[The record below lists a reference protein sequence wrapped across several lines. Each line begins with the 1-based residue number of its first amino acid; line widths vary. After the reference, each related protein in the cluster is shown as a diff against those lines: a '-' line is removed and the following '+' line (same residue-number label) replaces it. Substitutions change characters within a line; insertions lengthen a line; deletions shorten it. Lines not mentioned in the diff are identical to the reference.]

1 METATK
7 EKQTINSVLKQSL
20 GSLQS
25 MATAD
30 PADAVEQERKE
41 NLSVIDYKMVTFS
54 LAGKDYAIDIM
65 KVKEIAKA
73 GRFTYVPNTLPFV
86 LGVYNLRGDIIPIVD
101 LRLFFNIDIPERE
114 YDAIENMLIVS
125 VGEQTFGV
133 VVDEIDKVVGIQK
146 STINPPH
153 PLFGDINIKYIQ
165 GVVEV
170 NNRLFI
176 LLDIERIFGFI
187 PHDAKIWAEYDPE
200 NEKTYLL
207 TTGVL
212 WTNYLDDVEDILNR
226 QDGQCDVSMEITVD
240 ESAMGIE
247 GEEVI
252 KDFRFLGITMLND
265 SPAMVKCN
273 LAIANFQ
280 MDELKTSLQEMMKMY
295 AIEMEGGENMDKDKV
310 VEPEVKE
317 EDFEEVPAEPEEEKV
332 VEDEFACDPKK
343 KRNCEEDDK
352 KKEDEDDDKKVL
364 GKKKYEELEAKYSAL
379 EKSYAEL
386 EAKLESMADY
396 AELKAFKDAYDAE
409 QYKAKVDAISKE
421 FGLAEKDFKDIRE
434 KAYAKEISL
443 ENYEEKLA
451 LISYR
456 QNAKKNFGAE
466 KEKNEAMI
474 IDSTDTEE
482 ISIYGELDKYFK

>member
-1 METATK
+1 MSKQIYGTLGNLVRFNNDSRFLSCILKVCHDGDNVNDTNFTK
-7 EKQTINSVLKQSL
+7 EDMLRCAEQSIRECPIL
-20 GSLQS
+20 GS
-25 MATAD
+25 
-30 PADAVEQERKE
+30 
-41 NLSVIDYKMVTFS
+41 
-54 LAGKDYAIDIM
+54 
-65 KVKEIAKA
+65 
-73 GRFTYVPNTLPFV
+73 
-86 LGVYNLRGDIIPIVD
+86 
-101 LRLFFNIDIPERE
+101 
-114 YDAIENMLIVS
+114 
-125 VGEQTFGV
+125 V
-133 VVDEIDKVVGIQK
+133 VVDEEKKKKRLNGHDMETVLVETDEGYQLKV
-146 STINPPH
+146 NH
-153 PLFGDINIKYIQ
+153 
-165 GVVEV
+165 
-170 NNRLFI
+170 
-176 LLDIERIFGFI
+176 IERIYGFI
-187 PHDAKIWAEYDPE
+187 PHDAKVWMEYDVE
-200 NEKTYLL
+200 REKTYVL
-207 TTGVL
+207 TNGVL
-212 WTNYLDDVEDILNR
+212 WANYLDDVEDILNKK
-226 QDGQCDVSMEITVD
+226 DGETDISMEITVD
-240 ESAMGIE
+240 NSIMGMNGIE
-247 GEEVI
+247 QI
-252 KDFRFLGITMLND
+252 KDFRFLGITMLHD
-265 SPAMVKCN
+265 KPAMEAAN
-273 LAIANFQ
+273 LRLANFQ

-310 VEPEVKE
+310 VESEVKE
-317 EDFEEVPAEPEEEKV
+317 EVFEEVPSEP

-343 KRNCEEDDK
+343 KRNCEDEDK
-352 KKEDEDDDKKVL
+352 KKEDEDDKKKKDEEDMACK
-364 GKKKYEELEAKYSAL
+364 KKKYEELEEKYSAL

>member
-1 METATK
+1 MS
-7 EKQTINSVLKQSL
+7 KQIYGTL
-20 GSLQS
+20 G
-25 MATAD
+25 
-30 PADAVEQERKE
+30 
-41 NLSVIDYKMVTFS
+41 
-54 LAGKDYAIDIM
+54 
-65 KVKEIAKA
+65 
-73 GRFTYVPNTLPFV
+73 
-86 LGVYNLRGDIIPIVD
+86 D
-101 LRLFFNIDIPERE
+101 LRFKDDSRFVNCIIKVCHDGLNKNNSSFDK
-114 YDAIENMLIVS
+114 ENMLRCA
-125 VGEQTFGV
+125 EQSLRECPILGSV
-133 VVDEIDKVVGIQK
+133 VVDEVTGERRLNGHDIDMSLEETENGYEVKVR
-146 STINPPH
+146 H
-153 PLFGDINIKYIQ
+153 
-165 GVVEV
+165 
-170 NNRLFI
+170 
-176 LLDIERIFGFI
+176 IERIFGFI
-187 PHDAKIWAEYDPE
+187 PHDAKIWAEYNPE
-200 NEKTYLL
+200 NEKTYVV

-212 WTNYLDDVEDILNR
+212 WANYLDDVEDILNR

-240 ESAMGIE
+240 KSAMGVE
-247 GEEVI
+247 GEENI

-273 LAIANFQ
+273 LTVANFQ

-343 KRNCEEDDK
+343 KRNCEDEDKKEEDDK
-352 KKEDEDDDKKVL
+352 KKKDEEDMACK
-364 GKKKYEELEAKYSAL
+364 KKKYEELEEKYSAL

-396 AELKAFKDAYDAE
+396 AELKAFKEAYDAE

>member
-1 METATK
+1 MS
-7 EKQTINSVLKQSL
+7 KQIYGTL
-20 GSLQS
+20 G
-25 MATAD
+25 
-30 PADAVEQERKE
+30 
-41 NLSVIDYKMVTFS
+41 
-54 LAGKDYAIDIM
+54 
-65 KVKEIAKA
+65 
-73 GRFTYVPNTLPFV
+73 
-86 LGVYNLRGDIIPIVD
+86 D
-101 LRLFFNIDIPERE
+101 LRFKDDSRFVNCIIKVCHDGLNKNNSSFDK
-114 YDAIENMLIVS
+114 ENMLRCA
-125 VGEQTFGV
+125 EQSLRECPILGSV
-133 VVDEIDKVVGIQK
+133 VVDEYTGERRLNGHDIDMSLEETENGYEVKVR
-146 STINPPH
+146 H
-153 PLFGDINIKYIQ
+153 
-165 GVVEV
+165 
-170 NNRLFI
+170 
-176 LLDIERIFGFI
+176 IERIFGFI
-187 PHDAKIWAEYDPE
+187 PHDAKIWAEYNPE
-200 NEKTYLL
+200 NEKTYVL

-240 ESAMGIE
+240 KSTMGVE
-247 GEEVI
+247 GEENI
-252 KDFRFLGITMLND
+252 KDFRFLGITMLGSD
-265 SPAMVKCN
+265 PAMEAASLK
-273 LAIANFQ
+273 IANFQ

-317 EDFEEVPAEPEEEKV
+317 EDFEKVPAETEEKVEEV

-343 KRNCEEDDK
+343 KRNCEDDK
-352 KKEDEDDDKKVL
+352 KEEDEDKKKKDEEDMACK
-364 GKKKYEELEAKYSAL
+364 KKKYEELEEKYSAL

-386 EAKLESMADY
+386 EAKLESMSDY
-396 AELKAFKDAYDAE
+396 AELKAFKEAYDAE

>member
-1 METATK
+1 MSKQIYGTLGNLVRFNDDSRFLSCILKVCHDGDNVNATNFAK
-7 EKQTINSVLKQSL
+7 EDMLRCAEQSIRECPIL
-20 GSLQS
+20 GS
-25 MATAD
+25 
-30 PADAVEQERKE
+30 
-41 NLSVIDYKMVTFS
+41 
-54 LAGKDYAIDIM
+54 
-65 KVKEIAKA
+65 
-73 GRFTYVPNTLPFV
+73 
-86 LGVYNLRGDIIPIVD
+86 
-101 LRLFFNIDIPERE
+101 
-114 YDAIENMLIVS
+114 
-125 VGEQTFGV
+125 V
-133 VVDEIDKVVGIQK
+133 VVDEDTGEKRLNGHDMETELVKTDEGYQLKV
-146 STINPPH
+146 NH
-153 PLFGDINIKYIQ
+153 
-165 GVVEV
+165 
-170 NNRLFI
+170 
-176 LLDIERIFGFI
+176 IERIYGFI
-187 PHDAKIWAEYDPE
+187 PHDAKVWMEYDVE
-200 NEKTYLL
+200 KEKTYIL
-207 TTGVL
+207 TNGIL
-212 WTNYLDDVEDILNR
+212 WANYLDDVEDILDKK
-226 QDGQCDVSMEITVD
+226 DGETDISMEITVD
-240 ESAMGIE
+240 NSTMGMNGIE
-247 GEEVI
+247 NI
-252 KDFRFLGITMLND
+252 KDFRFLGITMLHD
-265 SPAMVKCN
+265 RPAMEGAN
-273 LAIANFQ
+273 LRLANFQ

-317 EDFEEVPAEPEEEKV
+317 EVFEEVPAKTEEEKV

-343 KRNCEEDDK
+343 KRNCEEDEEDDK
-352 KKEDEDDDKKVL
+352 KKDEEDMACK
-364 GKKKYEELEAKYSAL
+364 KKKYEELEAKYSAL

-456 QNAKKNFGAE
+456 QNAKKNFSAE

>member
-1 METATK
+1 MS
-7 EKQTINSVLKQSL
+7 KQIYGTL
-20 GSLQS
+20 G
-25 MATAD
+25 
-30 PADAVEQERKE
+30 
-41 NLSVIDYKMVTFS
+41 
-54 LAGKDYAIDIM
+54 
-65 KVKEIAKA
+65 
-73 GRFTYVPNTLPFV
+73 
-86 LGVYNLRGDIIPIVD
+86 D
-101 LRLFFNIDIPERE
+101 LRFKDDSRFVNCIIKVCHDGLNKNNSSFDK
-114 YDAIENMLIVS
+114 ENMLRCA
-125 VGEQTFGV
+125 EQSLRECPILGSV
-133 VVDEIDKVVGIQK
+133 VVDEETGERRLNGHDIDMSLEETENGYEVKVR
-146 STINPPH
+146 H
-153 PLFGDINIKYIQ
+153 
-165 GVVEV
+165 
-170 NNRLFI
+170 
-176 LLDIERIFGFI
+176 IERIFGFI
-187 PHDAKIWAEYDPE
+187 PHDAKIWAEYNPE
-200 NEKTYLL
+200 NEKTYVV

-240 ESAMGIE
+240 SSAMGVE
-247 GEEVI
+247 GEENI
-252 KDFRFLGITMLND
+252 KDFRFLGITMLGSD
-265 SPAMVKCN
+265 PAME
-273 LAIANFQ
+273 LASLRIANFQ

-317 EDFEEVPAEPEEEKV
+317 EDFEKVPAESEEEKV

-343 KRNCEEDDK
+343 KRNCEDEDK
-352 KKEDEDDDKKVL
+352 KKEDEDDKKKKDEEDMACK
-364 GKKKYEELEAKYSAL
+364 KKKYEELEEKYSAL

-396 AELKAFKDAYDAE
+396 AELKAFKDAYDTE

>member
-1 METATK
+1 MSKQIYGTLGNLVRFNNDSRFLSCILKVCHDGDNVNETNFAK
-7 EKQTINSVLKQSL
+7 EDMLRCAEQSL
-20 GSLQS
+20 RECPILGS
-25 MATAD
+25 
-30 PADAVEQERKE
+30 
-41 NLSVIDYKMVTFS
+41 
-54 LAGKDYAIDIM
+54 
-65 KVKEIAKA
+65 
-73 GRFTYVPNTLPFV
+73 
-86 LGVYNLRGDIIPIVD
+86 
-101 LRLFFNIDIPERE
+101 
-114 YDAIENMLIVS
+114 
-125 VGEQTFGV
+125 V
-133 VVDEIDKVVGIQK
+133 VVDEDTGEKRLNGHDMETELVKTEEGYQLKV
-146 STINPPH
+146 NH
-153 PLFGDINIKYIQ
+153 
-165 GVVEV
+165 
-170 NNRLFI
+170 
-176 LLDIERIFGFI
+176 IERIYGFI
-187 PHDAKIWAEYDPE
+187 PHDAKVWMEYDIE
-200 NEKTYLL
+200 REKTYIL
-207 TTGVL
+207 TNGVL
-212 WTNYLDDVEDILNR
+212 WANYLDDVEDILDKK
-226 QDGQCDVSMEITVD
+226 DGETDISMEITVD
-240 ESAMGIE
+240 NSTMGMNGIE
-247 GEEVI
+247 NI
-252 KDFRFLGITMLND
+252 KDFRFLGITMLHD
-265 SPAMVKCN
+265 RPAMEGAN
-273 LAIANFQ
+273 LKLANFQ

-317 EDFEEVPAEPEEEKV
+317 EEFEKVPAEPE
-332 VEDEFACDPKK
+332 EDEFACDPKK
-343 KRNCEEDDK
+343 KRNCEGEDK
-352 KKEDEDDDKKVL
+352 KKEDEDDKKKKDEEDMACK
-364 GKKKYEELEAKYSAL
+364 KKKYEELEAKYSAL

>member
-1 METATK
+1 MS
-7 EKQTINSVLKQSL
+7 KQIYGTL
-20 GSLQS
+20 G
-25 MATAD
+25 
-30 PADAVEQERKE
+30 
-41 NLSVIDYKMVTFS
+41 
-54 LAGKDYAIDIM
+54 
-65 KVKEIAKA
+65 
-73 GRFTYVPNTLPFV
+73 
-86 LGVYNLRGDIIPIVD
+86 D
-101 LRLFFNIDIPERE
+101 LRFKDDSRFVNCIIKVCHDGLNKNNSSFDK
-114 YDAIENMLIVS
+114 ENMLRCA
-125 VGEQTFGV
+125 EQSLRECPILGSV
-133 VVDEIDKVVGIQK
+133 VVDEYTGERRLNGHDIDMSLEETENGYEVKVR
-146 STINPPH
+146 H
-153 PLFGDINIKYIQ
+153 
-165 GVVEV
+165 
-170 NNRLFI
+170 
-176 LLDIERIFGFI
+176 IERIFGFI

-212 WTNYLDDVEDILNR
+212 WSNYLDDVEDILNR

-240 ESAMGIE
+240 SSAMGVE
-247 GEEVI
+247 GEENI

-273 LAIANFQ
+273 LTVANFQ

-317 EDFEEVPAEPEEEKV
+317 EDFEEVPAETEEV
-332 VEDEFACDPKK
+332 AEDEFACDPKK
-343 KRNCEEDDK
+343 KRNCEDEDK
-352 KKEDEDDDKKVL
+352 KKEDEGDKKKKDEEDMACK
-364 GKKKYEELEAKYSAL
+364 KKKYEELEAKYSAL

-396 AELKAFKDAYDAE
+396 AELKAFKEAYDAE

>member
-1 METATK
+1 MSKQIYGTLGNLRFKDDSRFVNCIIKVCHDGLNKNNSSFDK
-7 EKQTINSVLKQSL
+7 EDILRCAEQSL
-20 GSLQS
+20 RECPILGS
-25 MATAD
+25 
-30 PADAVEQERKE
+30 
-41 NLSVIDYKMVTFS
+41 
-54 LAGKDYAIDIM
+54 
-65 KVKEIAKA
+65 
-73 GRFTYVPNTLPFV
+73 
-86 LGVYNLRGDIIPIVD
+86 
-101 LRLFFNIDIPERE
+101 
-114 YDAIENMLIVS
+114 
-125 VGEQTFGV
+125 V
-133 VVDEIDKVVGIQK
+133 VVDEYTGERRLNGHDIDMSLEETENGYEVKVR
-146 STINPPH
+146 H
-153 PLFGDINIKYIQ
+153 
-165 GVVEV
+165 
-170 NNRLFI
+170 
-176 LLDIERIFGFI
+176 IERIFGFI
-187 PHDAKIWAEYDPE
+187 PHDAKIWAEYDTE

-240 ESAMGIE
+240 KSTMGDE
-247 GEEVI
+247 GEENI

-273 LAIANFQ
+273 LALANFQ

-310 VEPEVKE
+310 VESEVKE
-317 EDFEEVPAEPEEEKV
+317 ENFEEVPAESEEEKV

-352 KKEDEDDDKKVL
+352 KKEDEDDKKKKNEEDMACK
-364 GKKKYEELEAKYSAL
+364 KKKYEELEEKYSAL

-396 AELKAFKDAYDAE
+396 AELKAFKDAYDTE

>member
-1 METATK
+1 MSKQIYGTLGNLVRFSNDSRFLSCILKVCHDGDNVNATNFAK
-7 EKQTINSVLKQSL
+7 EDMLRCAEQSIRECPIL
-20 GSLQS
+20 GS
-25 MATAD
+25 
-30 PADAVEQERKE
+30 
-41 NLSVIDYKMVTFS
+41 
-54 LAGKDYAIDIM
+54 
-65 KVKEIAKA
+65 
-73 GRFTYVPNTLPFV
+73 
-86 LGVYNLRGDIIPIVD
+86 
-101 LRLFFNIDIPERE
+101 
-114 YDAIENMLIVS
+114 
-125 VGEQTFGV
+125 V
-133 VVDEIDKVVGIQK
+133 VVDEDTGEKRLNGHDMETELVKTEEGYQLKV
-146 STINPPH
+146 NH
-153 PLFGDINIKYIQ
+153 
-165 GVVEV
+165 
-170 NNRLFI
+170 
-176 LLDIERIFGFI
+176 IERIYGFI
-187 PHDAKIWAEYDPE
+187 PHDAKVWMEYDVE
-200 NEKTYLL
+200 KEKTYIL
-207 TTGVL
+207 TNGVL
-212 WTNYLDDVEDILNR
+212 WANYLDDVEDILNKK
-226 QDGQCDVSMEITVD
+226 DGETDISMEITVD
-240 ESAMGIE
+240 DSTMGMNGIE
-247 GEEVI
+247 NI
-252 KDFRFLGITMLND
+252 KDFRFLGITMLHD
-265 SPAMVKCN
+265 RPAMEGAN
-273 LAIANFQ
+273 LKLANFQ

-343 KRNCEEDDK
+343 KRNCEDEDK
-352 KKEDEDDDKKVL
+352 KKEDEDDKKKKDEEDMACK
-364 GKKKYEELEAKYSAL
+364 KKKYEELEEKYSAL

>member
-1 METATK
+1 MKFESR
-7 EKQTINSVLKQSL
+7 ISNF
-20 GSLQS
+20 
-25 MATAD
+25 
-30 PADAVEQERKE
+30 
-41 NLSVIDYKMVTFS
+41 TF
-54 LAGKDYAIDIM
+54 D
-65 KVKEIAKA
+65 E
-73 GRFTYVPNTLPFV
+73 GRFAKCKVDVAHDKLNHNNSWFNADELLACAEKSLRCCPILANVFKNEDGKYEV
-86 LGVYNLRGDIIPIVD
+86 GGHDMKINLLETEDGIEADI
-101 LRLFFNIDIPERE
+101 FFEE
-114 YDAIENMLIVS
+114 HAV
-125 VGEQTFGV
+125 
-133 VVDEIDKVVGIQK
+133 
-146 STINPPH
+146 
-153 PLFGDINIKYIQ
+153 
-165 GVVEV
+165 
-170 NNRLFI
+170 
-176 LLDIERIFGFI
+176 GFI
-187 PHDAKIWAEYDPE
+187 PHDAPMEIVYNSDDGRNHLHTYGVIWKNYSSQLLDYMEKNN
-200 NEKTYLL
+200 NELS
-207 TTGVL
+207 
-212 WTNYLDDVEDILNR
+212 
-226 QDGQCDVSMEITVD
+226 VSMEI
-240 ESAMGIE
+240 
-247 GEEVI
+247 EVLDSITANDGSEII
-252 KDFRFLGITMLND
+252 KDFVFNGITILGKD
-265 SPAMVKCN
+265 VPPAMENAKIQKVFSMEDIKS
-273 LAIANFQ
+273 
-280 MDELKTSLQEMMKMY
+280 ELKEMMKMY

-317 EDFEEVPAEPEEEKV
+317 EDFKEVPAEPEEEKV

-343 KRNCEEDDK
+343 KRNCEEDEDDK
-352 KKEDEDDDKKVL
+352 KKDEEDMACK
-364 GKKKYEELEAKYSAL
+364 KKKYEELEVKYSEL

>member
-1 METATK
+1 MSKQIYGTLGDLRFKDDSRFANCIIKVCHDGLNKNNSSFDK
-7 EKQTINSVLKQSL
+7 EDILRCAEQSL
-20 GSLQS
+20 RECPILGS
-25 MATAD
+25 
-30 PADAVEQERKE
+30 
-41 NLSVIDYKMVTFS
+41 
-54 LAGKDYAIDIM
+54 
-65 KVKEIAKA
+65 
-73 GRFTYVPNTLPFV
+73 
-86 LGVYNLRGDIIPIVD
+86 
-101 LRLFFNIDIPERE
+101 
-114 YDAIENMLIVS
+114 
-125 VGEQTFGV
+125 V
-133 VVDEIDKVVGIQK
+133 VVDEYTGERRLNGHDIDMSLEETENGYEVKVR
-146 STINPPH
+146 H
-153 PLFGDINIKYIQ
+153 
-165 GVVEV
+165 
-170 NNRLFI
+170 
-176 LLDIERIFGFI
+176 IERIFGFI

-240 ESAMGIE
+240 KSTMGVE
-247 GEEVI
+247 GEENI

-273 LAIANFQ
+273 LTVANFQ

-317 EDFEEVPAEPEEEKV
+317 EIFEEVPSEPEEEKV

-343 KRNCEEDDK
+343 KRNCEDEDKKEEDEDDK
-352 KKEDEDDDKKVL
+352 KKKDEEDMACK
-364 GKKKYEELEAKYSAL
+364 KKKYEELEAKYSAL

>member
-1 METATK
+1 MSKQIYGTLGNLVRFSDDSRFLSCILKVCHDGDNVNATNFAK
-7 EKQTINSVLKQSL
+7 EDMLRCAEQSL
-20 GSLQS
+20 RECPILGS
-25 MATAD
+25 
-30 PADAVEQERKE
+30 
-41 NLSVIDYKMVTFS
+41 
-54 LAGKDYAIDIM
+54 
-65 KVKEIAKA
+65 
-73 GRFTYVPNTLPFV
+73 
-86 LGVYNLRGDIIPIVD
+86 
-101 LRLFFNIDIPERE
+101 
-114 YDAIENMLIVS
+114 
-125 VGEQTFGV
+125 V
-133 VVDEIDKVVGIQK
+133 VVDEKRLNGHDMETELVKTEEGYQLKV
-146 STINPPH
+146 NH
-153 PLFGDINIKYIQ
+153 
-165 GVVEV
+165 
-170 NNRLFI
+170 
-176 LLDIERIFGFI
+176 IERIYGFI
-187 PHDAKIWAEYDPE
+187 PHDAKVWMEYDVE
-200 NEKTYLL
+200 REKTYIL
-207 TTGVL
+207 TNGVL
-212 WTNYLDDVEDILNR
+212 WANYLDDVEDILDKK
-226 QDGQCDVSMEITVD
+226 DGETDISMEITVD
-240 ESAMGIE
+240 NSTMGMNGIE
-247 GEEVI
+247 NI
-252 KDFRFLGITMLND
+252 KDFRFLGITMLHD
-265 SPAMVKCN
+265 RPAMEGAN
-273 LAIANFQ
+273 LKLANFQ

-310 VEPEVKE
+310 VESEVKE
-317 EDFEEVPAEPEEEKV
+317 EVFEEVPTEPEEV

-343 KRNCEEDDK
+343 KRNCEDDK
-352 KKEDEDDDKKVL
+352 KEEDEDKKKKDEEDMACK
-364 GKKKYEELEAKYSAL
+364 KKKYEELEAKYSAL

>member
-1 METATK
+1 MSKQIYGTLGNLVRFNNDSRFLGCILKVCHDGDNVNDTNFTK
-7 EKQTINSVLKQSL
+7 EDMLRCAEQSIRECPIL
-20 GSLQS
+20 GS
-25 MATAD
+25 
-30 PADAVEQERKE
+30 
-41 NLSVIDYKMVTFS
+41 
-54 LAGKDYAIDIM
+54 
-65 KVKEIAKA
+65 
-73 GRFTYVPNTLPFV
+73 
-86 LGVYNLRGDIIPIVD
+86 
-101 LRLFFNIDIPERE
+101 
-114 YDAIENMLIVS
+114 
-125 VGEQTFGV
+125 V
-133 VVDEIDKVVGIQK
+133 VVDEDTGEKRLNGHDMETVLVETEEGYQLKV
-146 STINPPH
+146 NH
-153 PLFGDINIKYIQ
+153 
-165 GVVEV
+165 
-170 NNRLFI
+170 
-176 LLDIERIFGFI
+176 IERIYGFI
-187 PHDAKIWAEYDPE
+187 PHDAKVWMEYDVE
-200 NEKTYLL
+200 KEKTYIL
-207 TTGVL
+207 TNGVL
-212 WTNYLDDVEDILNR
+212 WANYLDDVEDILDKK
-226 QDGQCDVSMEITVD
+226 DGETDISMEITVD
-240 ESAMGIE
+240 NSTMGMNGIE
-247 GEEVI
+247 QI
-252 KDFRFLGITMLND
+252 KDFRFLGITMLHD
-265 SPAMVKCN
+265 RPAMEGAN
-273 LAIANFQ
+273 LKLANFQ

-317 EDFEEVPAEPEEEKV
+317 EVFEEVPAEPEEEKV

-352 KKEDEDDDKKVL
+352 KEEDEDDKKKDEEDMACK
-364 GKKKYEELEAKYSAL
+364 KKKYEELEAKYSAL

-396 AELKAFKDAYDAE
+396 AELKAFKEAYDTE

>member
-1 METATK
+1 MSKQIYGTLGDLRFKDDSRFVNCIIKVCHDGLNKNNSSFDK
-7 EKQTINSVLKQSL
+7 EDILRCAEQSL
-20 GSLQS
+20 RECPILGS
-25 MATAD
+25 
-30 PADAVEQERKE
+30 
-41 NLSVIDYKMVTFS
+41 
-54 LAGKDYAIDIM
+54 
-65 KVKEIAKA
+65 
-73 GRFTYVPNTLPFV
+73 
-86 LGVYNLRGDIIPIVD
+86 
-101 LRLFFNIDIPERE
+101 
-114 YDAIENMLIVS
+114 
-125 VGEQTFGV
+125 V
-133 VVDEIDKVVGIQK
+133 VVDEYTGERRLNGHDIDMSLEETENGYEVKVR
-146 STINPPH
+146 H
-153 PLFGDINIKYIQ
+153 
-165 GVVEV
+165 
-170 NNRLFI
+170 
-176 LLDIERIFGFI
+176 IERIFGFI

-212 WTNYLDDVEDILNR
+212 WSNYLDDVEDILNR

-240 ESAMGIE
+240 KSTMGDE
-247 GEEVI
+247 GEENI

-273 LAIANFQ
+273 LALANFQ

-317 EDFEEVPAEPEEEKV
+317 EDFEEVPAEPEEKV

-352 KKEDEDDDKKVL
+352 KKEDEDDKKKDEEDMACK
-364 GKKKYEELEAKYSAL
+364 KKKYEELEAKYSAL

>member
-1 METATK
+1 MSKQIYGTLGNLRFKDDSRFVNCIIKVCHDGLNKNNSSFDK
-7 EKQTINSVLKQSL
+7 EDILRCAEQSL
-20 GSLQS
+20 RECPILGS
-25 MATAD
+25 
-30 PADAVEQERKE
+30 
-41 NLSVIDYKMVTFS
+41 
-54 LAGKDYAIDIM
+54 
-65 KVKEIAKA
+65 
-73 GRFTYVPNTLPFV
+73 
-86 LGVYNLRGDIIPIVD
+86 
-101 LRLFFNIDIPERE
+101 
-114 YDAIENMLIVS
+114 
-125 VGEQTFGV
+125 V
-133 VVDEIDKVVGIQK
+133 VVDEYTGERRLNGHDIDMSLEETENGYEVKVR
-146 STINPPH
+146 H
-153 PLFGDINIKYIQ
+153 
-165 GVVEV
+165 
-170 NNRLFI
+170 
-176 LLDIERIFGFI
+176 IERIFGFI
-187 PHDAKIWAEYDPE
+187 PHDAKIWAEYDTE

-240 ESAMGIE
+240 KSTMGDE
-247 GEEVI
+247 GEENI

-273 LAIANFQ
+273 LALANFQ

-310 VEPEVKE
+310 VESEVKE
-317 EDFEEVPAEPEEEKV
+317 ENFEEVPAESEEEKV

-352 KKEDEDDDKKVL
+352 KKEDEDDKKKKNEEDMACK
-364 GKKKYEELEAKYSAL
+364 KKKYEELEEKYSEL

-396 AELKAFKDAYDAE
+396 AELKAFKDAYDTE

>member
-1 METATK
+1 MSKQIYGTLGNLVRFNNDSRFLSCIIKVCHDGNNVNDTNFTK
-7 EKQTINSVLKQSL
+7 EDMLRCAEQSIRECPIL
-20 GSLQS
+20 GS
-25 MATAD
+25 
-30 PADAVEQERKE
+30 
-41 NLSVIDYKMVTFS
+41 
-54 LAGKDYAIDIM
+54 
-65 KVKEIAKA
+65 
-73 GRFTYVPNTLPFV
+73 
-86 LGVYNLRGDIIPIVD
+86 
-101 LRLFFNIDIPERE
+101 
-114 YDAIENMLIVS
+114 
-125 VGEQTFGV
+125 V
-133 VVDEIDKVVGIQK
+133 VVDEDTGEKRLNGHDMETELVETEEGYQLKV
-146 STINPPH
+146 NH
-153 PLFGDINIKYIQ
+153 
-165 GVVEV
+165 
-170 NNRLFI
+170 
-176 LLDIERIFGFI
+176 IERIYGFI
-187 PHDAKIWAEYDPE
+187 PHDAKVWAEYDVKK
-200 NEKTYLL
+200 EKTYIL
-207 TTGVL
+207 TNGIL
-212 WTNYLDDVEDILNR
+212 WANYLDDVEDILDKK
-226 QDGQCDVSMEITVD
+226 DGETDISMEITVD
-240 ESAMGIE
+240 NSTMGMNGIE
-247 GEEVI
+247 NI
-252 KDFRFLGITMLND
+252 KDFRFLGITMLHD
-265 SPAMVKCN
+265 RPAMEGAN
-273 LAIANFQ
+273 LKLANFQ

-317 EDFEEVPAEPEEEKV
+317 EDFEEVPAETEEEKFEEV

-343 KRNCEEDDK
+343 KRNCEDDK
-352 KKEDEDDDKKVL
+352 KEEDKEDDDKKKDEEDM
-364 GKKKYEELEAKYSAL
+364 GCKKKKYEELEAKYSAL

-396 AELKAFKDAYDAE
+396 AELKAFKEAYDAE

>member
-1 METATK
+1 MSKQIYGTLGNLVRFNNDSRFLSCILKVCHDGDNVNDTNFAK
-7 EKQTINSVLKQSL
+7 EDMLRCAEQSIRECPIL
-20 GSLQS
+20 GS
-25 MATAD
+25 
-30 PADAVEQERKE
+30 
-41 NLSVIDYKMVTFS
+41 
-54 LAGKDYAIDIM
+54 
-65 KVKEIAKA
+65 
-73 GRFTYVPNTLPFV
+73 
-86 LGVYNLRGDIIPIVD
+86 
-101 LRLFFNIDIPERE
+101 
-114 YDAIENMLIVS
+114 
-125 VGEQTFGV
+125 V
-133 VVDEIDKVVGIQK
+133 VVDENTGEKRLNGHDMETVLVETEEGYQLKV
-146 STINPPH
+146 NH
-153 PLFGDINIKYIQ
+153 
-165 GVVEV
+165 
-170 NNRLFI
+170 
-176 LLDIERIFGFI
+176 IERIYGFI
-187 PHDAKIWAEYDPE
+187 PHDAKVWMEYDVE
-200 NEKTYLL
+200 KEKTYIL
-207 TTGVL
+207 TNGVL
-212 WTNYLDDVEDILNR
+212 WANYLDDVEDILDKK
-226 QDGQCDVSMEITVD
+226 DGETDISMEITVD
-240 ESAMGIE
+240 NSTMGMNGIE
-247 GEEVI
+247 NI
-252 KDFRFLGITMLND
+252 KDFRFLGITMLHD
-265 SPAMVKCN
+265 RPAMEGAN
-273 LAIANFQ
+273 LKLANFQ

-317 EDFEEVPAEPEEEKV
+317 EVFEEVPAETEEV

-343 KRNCEEDDK
+343 KRNCEDEDKKEEDEDDK
-352 KKEDEDDDKKVL
+352 KKDEEDMACK
-364 GKKKYEELEAKYSAL
+364 KKKYEELEEKYSAL

-466 KEKNEAMI
+466 KGKNEAMI

>member
-1 METATK
+1 MSKQIYGTLGDLRFKDDSRFVNCIIKVCHDGLNKNNSSFDK
-7 EKQTINSVLKQSL
+7 EDILRCAEQSL
-20 GSLQS
+20 RECPILGS
-25 MATAD
+25 
-30 PADAVEQERKE
+30 
-41 NLSVIDYKMVTFS
+41 
-54 LAGKDYAIDIM
+54 
-65 KVKEIAKA
+65 
-73 GRFTYVPNTLPFV
+73 
-86 LGVYNLRGDIIPIVD
+86 
-101 LRLFFNIDIPERE
+101 
-114 YDAIENMLIVS
+114 
-125 VGEQTFGV
+125 V
-133 VVDEIDKVVGIQK
+133 VVDEDTGERRLNGHDIDMSLEETENGYEVKVR
-146 STINPPH
+146 H
-153 PLFGDINIKYIQ
+153 
-165 GVVEV
+165 
-170 NNRLFI
+170 
-176 LLDIERIFGFI
+176 IERIFGFI
-187 PHDAKIWAEYDPE
+187 PHDAKIWAEYDSE

-240 ESAMGIE
+240 KSTMGDE
-247 GEEVI
+247 GEENI

-273 LAIANFQ
+273 LSLANFQ

-295 AIEMEGGENMDKDKV
+295 AIEMEGGENMDKDKI

-317 EDFEEVPAEPEEEKV
+317 EDFEEVPTKPEEEEV
-332 VEDEFACDPKK
+332 VEDEFACDPKN
-343 KRNCEEDDK
+343 KRNCEEDEEDDK
-352 KKEDEDDDKKVL
+352 KKDEEDMACK
-364 GKKKYEELEAKYSAL
+364 KKKYEELEEKYSAL

-396 AELKAFKDAYDAE
+396 AELKAFKEAYDAE

>member
-1 METATK
+1 MSKQIYGTLGDLRFKDDSRFVNCIIKVCHDGLNKNNSSFDK
-7 EKQTINSVLKQSL
+7 EDILRCAEQSL
-20 GSLQS
+20 RECPILGS
-25 MATAD
+25 
-30 PADAVEQERKE
+30 
-41 NLSVIDYKMVTFS
+41 
-54 LAGKDYAIDIM
+54 
-65 KVKEIAKA
+65 
-73 GRFTYVPNTLPFV
+73 
-86 LGVYNLRGDIIPIVD
+86 
-101 LRLFFNIDIPERE
+101 
-114 YDAIENMLIVS
+114 
-125 VGEQTFGV
+125 V
-133 VVDEIDKVVGIQK
+133 VVDECTGERRLNGHDIDMSLEETENGYEVKVR
-146 STINPPH
+146 H
-153 PLFGDINIKYIQ
+153 
-165 GVVEV
+165 
-170 NNRLFI
+170 
-176 LLDIERIFGFI
+176 IERIFGFI
-187 PHDAKIWAEYDPE
+187 PHDAKIWAEYDSE

-240 ESAMGIE
+240 KSTMGDK
-247 GEEVI
+247 GEENI

-273 LAIANFQ
+273 LTVANFQ
-280 MDELKTSLQEMMKMY
+280 MDELKISLQEMMKMY

-310 VEPEVKE
+310 IEPEVKE
-317 EDFEEVPAEPEEEKV
+317 ENFEEVPAEPEEV

-343 KRNCEEDDK
+343 KRNCEDEDK
-352 KKEDEDDDKKVL
+352 KKEDEDDKKKKDEEDMACK
-364 GKKKYEELEAKYSAL
+364 KKKYEELEEKYSAL

-396 AELKAFKDAYDAE
+396 AELKAFKEAYDTE

>member
-1 METATK
+1 MSKQIYGTLGNLRFKDDSRFVNCIIKVCHDGLNKNNSSFDK
-7 EKQTINSVLKQSL
+7 EDILRCAEQSL
-20 GSLQS
+20 RECPILGS
-25 MATAD
+25 
-30 PADAVEQERKE
+30 
-41 NLSVIDYKMVTFS
+41 
-54 LAGKDYAIDIM
+54 
-65 KVKEIAKA
+65 
-73 GRFTYVPNTLPFV
+73 
-86 LGVYNLRGDIIPIVD
+86 
-101 LRLFFNIDIPERE
+101 
-114 YDAIENMLIVS
+114 
-125 VGEQTFGV
+125 V
-133 VVDEIDKVVGIQK
+133 VVDEDTGERRLNGHDIDMSLEETENGYEVKVR
-146 STINPPH
+146 H
-153 PLFGDINIKYIQ
+153 
-165 GVVEV
+165 
-170 NNRLFI
+170 
-176 LLDIERIFGFI
+176 IERIFGFI

-240 ESAMGIE
+240 KSAMGVE
-247 GEEVI
+247 GEENI
-252 KDFRFLGITMLND
+252 KDFRFLGITMIGLN
-265 SPAMVKCN
+265 PAME
-273 LAIANFQ
+273 LASLKIANFQ

-310 VEPEVKE
+310 VESEVKE
-317 EDFEEVPAEPEEEKV
+317 EVFEEVA
-332 VEDEFACDPKK
+332 EDEFACDPKK
-343 KRNCEEDDK
+343 KRNCEEEDMACDPKKKRNCEEEEDDK
-352 KKEDEDDDKKVL
+352 KKDEEDMACK
-364 GKKKYEELEAKYSAL
+364 KKKYEELEEKYSAL

-396 AELKAFKDAYDAE
+396 AELKAFKEAYDAE

>member
-1 METATK
+1 MSKQIYGTLGDLRFKDDSRFVNCIIKVCHDGLNKNNSSFDK
-7 EKQTINSVLKQSL
+7 EDILRCAEQSL
-20 GSLQS
+20 RECPILGS
-25 MATAD
+25 
-30 PADAVEQERKE
+30 
-41 NLSVIDYKMVTFS
+41 
-54 LAGKDYAIDIM
+54 
-65 KVKEIAKA
+65 
-73 GRFTYVPNTLPFV
+73 
-86 LGVYNLRGDIIPIVD
+86 
-101 LRLFFNIDIPERE
+101 
-114 YDAIENMLIVS
+114 
-125 VGEQTFGV
+125 V
-133 VVDEIDKVVGIQK
+133 VVDEYTGERRLNGHDIDMSLEETENGYEVKVR
-146 STINPPH
+146 H
-153 PLFGDINIKYIQ
+153 
-165 GVVEV
+165 
-170 NNRLFI
+170 
-176 LLDIERIFGFI
+176 IERIFGFI
-187 PHDAKIWAEYDPE
+187 PHDAKIWAEYDTE

-240 ESAMGIE
+240 KSTMGVE
-247 GEEVI
+247 GEENI

-273 LAIANFQ
+273 LTVANFQ

-317 EDFEEVPAEPEEEKV
+317 EIFEEVPSEPEEEKV

-343 KRNCEEDDK
+343 KRNCEDEDKKEEDEDDK
-352 KKEDEDDDKKVL
+352 KKKDEEDMACK
-364 GKKKYEELEAKYSAL
+364 KKKYEELEAKYSEL

>member
-1 METATK
+1 MSKQIYGTLGNLVRFNNDSRFLSCILKVCHDGDNVNDTSFTK
-7 EKQTINSVLKQSL
+7 EDMLRCAEQSL
-20 GSLQS
+20 RECPILGS
-25 MATAD
+25 
-30 PADAVEQERKE
+30 
-41 NLSVIDYKMVTFS
+41 
-54 LAGKDYAIDIM
+54 
-65 KVKEIAKA
+65 
-73 GRFTYVPNTLPFV
+73 
-86 LGVYNLRGDIIPIVD
+86 
-101 LRLFFNIDIPERE
+101 
-114 YDAIENMLIVS
+114 
-125 VGEQTFGV
+125 V
-133 VVDEIDKVVGIQK
+133 VVDEYTGERRLNGHDIDMSLEETENGYEVKVR
-146 STINPPH
+146 H
-153 PLFGDINIKYIQ
+153 
-165 GVVEV
+165 
-170 NNRLFI
+170 
-176 LLDIERIFGFI
+176 IERIFGFI
-187 PHDAKIWAEYDPE
+187 PHDAKIWAEYDSE

-240 ESAMGIE
+240 KSTMGVE
-247 GEEVI
+247 GEENI
-252 KDFRFLGITMLND
+252 KDFRFLGITMLGSD
-265 SPAMVKCN
+265 PAMEAASLK
-273 LAIANFQ
+273 IANFQ

-343 KRNCEEDDK
+343 KRNCEDEDK
-352 KKEDEDDDKKVL
+352 KKEDEDDKKKKDEEDMACK
-364 GKKKYEELEAKYSAL
+364 KKKYEELEEKYSAL

-396 AELKAFKDAYDAE
+396 AELKAFKEAYDAE